1 MNNDILLGI
10 LYLILILGFVAIT
23 VYLCIALNQATRV
36 MKNVERTSKRVDN
49 VADVVETATTEGVA
63 PVVNGIVSLI
73 GKAAG
78 YVGSMM
84 NDKQA
89 EKTKKR
95 DEK

>member
-23 VYLCIALNQATRV
+23 IYLCIALNQATRV

-78 YVGSMM
+78 YVGAMM
-84 NDKQA
+84 NDNKS
-89 EKTKKR
+89 EKTKKP